1 MQRECRGAPAGCYN
15 TGVVTIL
22 GLLQHW
28 GCYIGGFTL
37 GLLQHWDCYIGGFT
51 LGLLQHWGCYNTWD
65 VTLGVLHWGCYK
77 NGAVTLVQVK
87 LSWMNGMHLRAL
99 PAEEQNKMIGAHL
112 QACGVLKVRLGK
124 AGKFLPKTGEFLPKT
139 GEFARAA
146 CTHTMRIGDT
156 HYLLVMPRVIAC
168 PETLDAVTTEP

>member
-1 MQRECRGAPAGCYN
+1 MDRGWTGDGQGGCRGVAGASEGRR
-15 TGVVTIL
+15 TGDAE
-22 GLLQHW
+22 GMP
-28 GCYIGGFTL
+28 GGT
-37 GLLQHWDCYIGGFT
+37 C
-51 LGLLQHWGCYNTWD
+51 GLLQHWGCYNTGA
-65 VTLGVLHWGCYK
+65 VTTLGLLHWGFYTGVVTTLGLLHWGFYT
-77 NGAVTLVQVK
+77 GAVK